1 MPPRTW
7 TEAIRGLYPRN
18 WRFKISVLNSIFF
31 PWKPI
36 FSKRAMQGSDSSCK
50 RKMSAFIGCWDS
62 RWWLWTSVLHISPFI
77 SEVSSWLFNIKNP
90 ECFCSSTCYLNLK
103 SHKKPYTKHIRD
115 LLAWNIKLPYLKAQ
129 RSLWLILA
137 QYLKY
142 VLKYILIRAI
152 SLFHCTNPHS
162 WEFSYKEL
170 NRQ

>member
-31 PWKPI
+31 PWKPV

-50 RKMSAFIGCWDS
+50 RKISAFIGCWNS
-62 RWWLWTSVLHISPFI
+62 RWWLWRSVPLLYQRFLLDCLRSKTLNVSALQFSTSTWKV
-77 SEVSSWLFNIKNP
+77 IKNP
-90 ECFCSSTCYLNLK
+90 
-103 SHKKPYTKHIRD
+103 YTKYTRD
-115 LLAWNIKLPYLKAQ
+115 LLAWNVELPYLQAQ
-129 RSLWLILA
+129 RPLWLILA

-142 VLKYILIRAI
+142 ILEYILINAI
-152 SLFHCTNPHS
+152 SLFHCANPHS